1 MFTRRAAWV
10 VVVRHWYLPILLFSL
25 GSCAGPPPPLTVKQ
39 FRLRDFEIDNSSD
52 SMVRG
57 EKQRRLYGA
66 VSAAERFERLGSY
79 YTILWSDPKGA
90 GSGEVE
96 ILFEYQQG
104 ATASLVKR
112 LTRKFASAEAAGK
125 VEFSIIG
132 ADFQK
137 NGRILT
143 WKATLIRGGRAVAT
157 TQSYLWQ

>member
-10 VVVRHWYLPILLFSL
+10 VGVRHWYLLILLFSL